1 MRRLIPHPLFTLF
14 LTGYWLL
21 LVNELSLA
29 QGLLGLLQGLLLPLL
44 TARFAVEMR
53 TVARWGKAM
62 ELAGVFLYDLVVAN
76 LTVAAYVL
84 GLKRPIR
91 PAFVEVKLDI
101 RDTVAVALL
110 AAMVTLTPGT
120 VSVDLDRARGVLL
133 IHALVTDDPKQT
145 AQDIKTRYESRLKE
159 IFRC

>member
-1 MRRLIPHPLFTLF
+1 
-14 LTGYWLL
+14 
-21 LVNELSLA
+21 
-29 QGLLGLLQGLLLPLL
+29 
-44 TARFAVEMR
+44 
-53 TVARWGKAM
+53 
-62 ELAGVFLYDLVVAN
+62 
-76 LTVAAYVL
+76 
-84 GLKRPIR
+84 
-91 PAFVEVKLDI
+91 
-101 RDTVAVALL
+101 VALL